1 MEKRY
6 IYVLSSDLSKWKEKK
21 HPCVDFRLK
30 QMEKNIRVLSSG
42 LSKWGE
48 NIHEL
53 SSGLRKLKKKH
64 QGIVFR
70 LK

>member
-1 MEKRY
+1 MERK
-6 IYVLSSDLSKWKEKK
+6 
-21 HPCVDFRLK
+21 
-30 QMEKNIRVLSSG
+30 KNIRVLSSG

-53 SSGLRKLKKKH
+53 SSGLRKWEKKH

-70 LK
+70 HK